1 MDPKFISNL
10 IQIFTEVK
18 NFDKFQTSVAYA
30 CKITAISFVKFRL
43 LRLIILVLHHGNRN
57 QLGSLSLL
65 FGLKPDGLGTL
76 RKEKNKK
83 TKLMR

>member
-43 LRLIILVLHHGNRN
+43 LRLILLVLHQGNRN
-57 QLGSLSLL
+57 QLGSVGL
-65 FGLKPDGLGTL
+65 FLGLNPMALGLVG
-76 RKEKNKK
+76 KE
-83 TKLMR
+83 